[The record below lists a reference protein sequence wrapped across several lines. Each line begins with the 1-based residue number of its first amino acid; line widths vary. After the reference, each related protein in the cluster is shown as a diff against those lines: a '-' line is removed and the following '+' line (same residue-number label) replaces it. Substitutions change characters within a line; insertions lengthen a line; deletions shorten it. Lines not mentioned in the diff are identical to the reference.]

1 MSRHEQPGQGPRV
14 TGGAAGGS
22 PRGAAARL
30 GMIEVAERLFAERG
44 VHGVSLREIG
54 AQAGQR
60 NTAAARYHF
69 GSKEALVDAVFKH
82 RMEPINERRLA
93 YLDDLDAAGRGH
105 EVRGLVEAFL
115 HPLAETLGTPG
126 KPSWY
131 VRFCVN
137 AGLLEG
143 IAIAD
148 LSAEDY
154 TRGAAIVQARLLALF
169 DDLPAP
175 LRHDRWTLLAGYLG
189 QTLAAREAFQQY
201 GRADRLTA
209 RPVFLSH
216 LVDTAVALATAPVS
230 PATEADL
237 KAADAAQPHPPR
249 RIP

>member
-1 MSRHEQPGQGPRV
+1 M
-14 TGGAAGGS
+14 TAGAA
-22 PRGAAARL
+22 RGTAARL
-30 GMIEVAERLFAERG
+30 AMIEVAERLFAERG

-82 RMEPINERRLA
+82 RMEPINARRLA

-115 HPLAETLGTPG
+115 YPLADTLGTPEN
-126 KPSWY
+126 PSWY
-131 VRFCVN
+131 VRFCVG

-154 TRGAAIVQARLLALF
+154 TRGAAIVQERLLALF
-169 DDLPAP
+169 ADLPPA

-230 PATEADL
+230 PATATAL
-237 KAADAAQPHPPR
+237 RASPAAHPHPPR
-249 RIP
+249 RTP

>member
-1 MSRHEQPGQGPRV
+1 MTSG
-14 TGGAAGGS
+14 TAGGS
-22 PRGAAARL
+22 TRGAAARL

-93 YLDDLDAAGRGH
+93 YLGRLDAAGRGH
-105 EVRGLVEAFL
+105 DLRGLVEAFL

-143 IAIAD
+143 IAVAD
-148 LSAEDY
+148 LSAEEY
-154 TRGAAIVQARLLALF
+154 TRGAAIVRDRLLTLF

-175 LRHDRWTLLAGYLG
+175 LRHDRWTLLAGYVG

-216 LVDTAVALATAPVS
+216 LLDTAVALAAAPVS
-230 PATEADL
+230 PATTTTL
-237 KAADAAQPHPPR
+237 KASGAVPPHPPR
-249 RIP
+249 RTP